1 MKKIVVMFSV
11 VCVTL
16 LSQAAS
22 IDWSLSAS
30 KSNKNYGADGTTVL
44 GKTAGDT
51 AYLLLAS
58 DASALTSA
66 SEVAGKALGTQ
77 STFNSNGGFSTV
89 TATSTVLSENTQYE
103 FAVVLVQGDQFL
115 VTSSKMGT
123 TSDADTVR
131 EVPFSYANVQASTSG
146 WGTGGGGVPEP
157 TSGLLLLV
165 GAGMLALRRKQK

>member
-1 MKKIVVMFSV
+1 MKKLVVMLGV
-11 VCVTL
+11 ACAAL

-30 KSNKNYGADGTTVL
+30 KSNKNYGADGTTVF

-58 DASALTSA
+58 DASELKSA
-66 SEVAGKALGTQ
+66 SAVAGKALGSQ
-77 STFNSNGGFSTV
+77 DSFNSNGGFASV
-89 TATSTVLSENTQYE
+89 TATSSKLSEGTAYD

-115 VTSSKMGT
+115 VTSTMNAT

-131 EVPFSYANVQASTSG
+131 EVSFSYADVQASTSG
-146 WGTGGGGVPEP
+146 WGTGGGDIPEP